1 MNNNIKVE
9 YRQPKELTGYKN
21 NARIHDERQIT
32 QIIDSINEFGFTNP
46 MLIDETNG
54 IIAGHGRLEAAIAME
69 LERVP
74 VIVLTGL
81 SEDQKRA
88 YVLADNK
95 LALNARWDE
104 SLLALELSELSM
116 IDFDASLT
124 GFSEL
129 EIAMRVDSGVDD
141 PSTEWTDMPEF
152 EQNSAEAFRT
162 MIVHLPTESDWDE
175 FVKLLALQKFTP
187 TTKFIWWP
195 EVERDST
202 KDLRVV
208 SEDE

>member
-74 VIVLTGL
+74 VIVLAGL

-129 EIAMRVDSGVDD
+129 EIAMRVDDGVDD

-162 MIVHLPTESDWDE
+162 MIVHLPTEADWDE